1 MPEAV
6 LQRCKAWREK
16 NSDLLENEGIDLSEL
31 SLGWSHTLQQ
41 NFVFIMYV
49 SHVAVYIL
57 TFIV

>member
-31 SLGWSHTLQQ
+31 SLGWSHT
-41 NFVFIMYV
+41 
-49 SHVAVYIL
+49 
-57 TFIV
+57 